1 MKIKKHMLKTK
12 VQRAVAGLSIVSA
25 IVISGFMPDDLGRSG
40 IDVAAIDKSV
50 SPKTDFY
57 QYANG
62 TWLKNNPV
70 PADQPRWGSF
80 DVLADANNKKIK
92 MMVEE
97 AAADKGAEMGTP
109 RQKLRDFYN
118 TAMDTV
124 AIESQGITLLKEQF
138 YLIDKISNK
147 QQLIETIATMH
158 KSGFGGV
165 FNFYVYRDIKK
176 SDENICYFSQGGLG
190 LPDRDYYTK
199 TDDKSV
205 KIREEYLKHVSKML
219 SMSGDK
225 NPDVNAKKV
234 MAIETIFA
242 KASKSRVDLRDDEK
256 NYNRYDFGKLIALT
270 PSIDWNTYLTI
281 TGATTKFPMSM
292 NQPEFYQRL
301 NTMFD
306 SLSVDDWKAYLNW
319 HLIHESAPYLSSNF
333 INENFSFYG
342 TILSGT
348 KVMRP
353 RWKRVLNACDEAI
366 GEVVGKVYVDKYF
379 SESSKIRVKKMVDN
393 LLAAYKVRI
402 QNLDWM
408 SPETK
413 LKALEK
419 LSMFNT
425 KLGYPDKW
433 KDYSKLEIKTD
444 GYIANMIRSS
454 VFDYNRMIAKLGQP
468 VDKSEWQMLPHQVN
482 AYYEPTLNEIV
493 FPAAIMQ
500 PPFFYPDADDAVNY
514 GAIGAVIGH
523 EITHGFD
530 DQGSKY
536 DGKGNLSDWWT
547 DLDRSKFDAKSKV
560 LIEEFNA
567 YEALPGL
574 KVNGELTIGENIAD
588 LGGITTSLAA
598 YHLSL
603 GGKPAQVID
612 GFTGDQRYFLA
623 FAQVWRGS
631 FKDEYLRN
639 MVLTNEHSP
648 GNFRAY
654 TVTNLTEFYQAFD
667 VKPGDKM
674 YREEAI
680 RAKIW

>member
-1 MKIKKHMLKTK
+1 MLKTK
-12 VQRAVAGLSIVSA
+12 VQLAVAGLTIVSA
-25 IVISGFMPDDLGRSG
+25 IVISGFAPEGSNRSG
-40 IDVAAIDKSV
+40 IDVSAIDKAI

-70 PADQPRWGSF
+70 PGDQARWGSF

-92 MMVEE
+92 AMVEE
-97 AAADKGAEMGTP
+97 AAVDKAAAPGTP

-124 AIESQGITLLKEQF
+124 TIEKQGTSLLAPEF
-138 YLIDKISNK
+138 ARINAISNK
-147 QQLIETIATMH
+147 EQLIEEIARLH
-158 KSGFGGV
+158 KNGFGGV
-165 FNFYVYRDIKK
+165 FSFYVHRDLKK
-176 SDENICYFSQGGLG
+176 SDENICYFTQGGLS
-190 LPDRDYYTK
+190 LPDRDYYIK
-199 TDDKSV
+199 TDEKSTKV
-205 KIREEYLKHVSKML
+205 RAEYLSHIGKML
-219 SMSGDK
+219 SMMGDK
-225 NPDVNAKKV
+225 NAEVNAVKV
-234 MAIETIFA
+234 MAIETELA

-256 NYNRYDFGKLIALT
+256 NYNRYDYTKLTALT
-270 PSIDWNTYLTI
+270 PSINWKSYLTI
-281 TGATTKFPMSM
+281 TGANTIYPMSV
-292 NQPEFYQRL
+292 NQPEFYTRL
-301 NTMFD
+301 NSMFD
-306 SLSVDDWKAYLNW
+306 SVPFADWKAYMNY
-319 HLIHESAPYLSSNF
+319 HVIHESAPYISSNF
-333 INENFSFYG
+333 LNENFNFYG
-342 TILSGT
+342 TVLSGT
-348 KVMRP
+348 KVKRP
-353 RWKRVLNACDEAI
+353 RWKRVLGACDEAI

-379 SESSKIRVKKMVDN
+379 SEESKKRVHKMVDN

-419 LSMFNT
+419 LSMFTT

-433 KDYSKLEIKTD
+433 RDYSKLDIKTD
-444 GYIANMIRSS
+444 GYIANMMRASQ
-454 VFDYNRMIAKLGQP
+454 FDYNFMIAKLGAP

-500 PPFFYPDADDAVNY
+500 PPFFYPEADDAVNY

-536 DGKGNLSDWWT
+536 DGKGNLLDWWSEA
-547 DLDRSKFDAKSKV
+547 DRTKFDAKAKV
-560 LIEEFNA
+560 LIEQFNN
-567 YEALPGL
+567 YVALPGQN
-574 KVNGELTIGENIAD
+574 VNGELTIGENIAD
-588 LGGITTSLAA
+588 LGGLSTSFEA

-603 GGKPAQVID
+603 GGKPAEVID
-612 GFTGDQRYFLA
+612 GFTGDQRYYLA
-623 FAQVWRGS
+623 FAQVWRGN

-639 MVLTNEHSP
+639 MVLTNEHAP

-654 TVTNLTEFYQAFD
+654 TVTNLPDFYKAFD
-667 VKPGDKM
+667 VKSGDKM
-674 YREEAI
+674 YREETL